1 MSSIEAVS
9 EDITRL
15 TVDAFVNAA
24 NSSLLGGVDGAI
36 HPGAAAVRS
45 SPRYMCVDQ
54 RIDVSSSP
62 SLSAFGGQALYRCG
76 ACNSVSIAEL
86 TSLMTRRLLHQLLA
100 DRL

>member
-36 HPGAAAVRS
+36 HPAAGSDFRFQPLKLREIARIMILLS
-45 SPRYMCVDQ
+45 SAGFLEEIITIKGVD
-54 RIDVSSSP
+54 SN
-62 SLSAFGGQALYRCG
+62 GK
-76 ACNSVSIAEL
+76 
-86 TSLMTRRLLHQLLA
+86 
-100 DRL
+100 